1 MEKES
6 QNLND
11 TVLTKEELLQLKGGS
26 AIIESSRDIHNINS
40 TSGCSCVY
48 LNHNVIGLEKTI
60 KDLLSEFY
68 KKEIKNSIS

>member
-48 LNHNVIGLEKTI
+48 LNHNVII
-60 KDLLSEFY
+60 NR
-68 KKEIKNSIS
+68 NSARECSCVCRDPF